1 VPRKIFKVII
11 YTYYMKYIVTT
22 TIYPPS
28 VALKKFAEMKDWKLL
43 VVGDLKTPH
52 EEYENMNNIIYLS
65 PETQENLYKDLSDL
79 IGWNCI
85 QRRNIGF
92 IHAYK
97 LGATLV
103 ASVDDDNIPLDNWG
117 QDIKVDI
124 PVNCTIH
131 SPLEC
136 DVFDP
141 ISVTEYSKLW
151 HRGFPIQNLSQR
163 ASRAHEGVIT
173 PSFQAN
179 FWNGDPDVDAIC
191 RMEHRPLCEFS
202 ATSFPFSS
210 NKPSPFNSQN
220 TIISRT
226 ALRDYFCFPFAG
238 RMDDIWGSYYALS
251 QGHSVIYDVATVF
264 QERNNHDLT
273 KDFTEEIIGYKN
285 TVDLLKDPS
294 NIKKFIPARSW
305 AAYVCYR
312 NMFEQALHE
321 QNQ

>member
-1 VPRKIFKVII
+1 
-11 YTYYMKYIVTT
+11 
-22 TIYPPS
+22 
-28 VALKKFAEMKDWKLL
+28 MKDWKLL

-52 EEYENMNNIIYLS
+52 EEYENMYNIIYLS
-65 PETQENLYKDLSDL
+65 PRTQESLYKELSDL

-117 QDIKVDI
+117 NDIKVDV
-124 PVNCTIH
+124 PVKCTIH
-131 SPLEC
+131 TPLEC

-141 ISVTEYSKLW
+141 ISVTEYPQLW

-163 ASRAHEGVIT
+163 ASSAYEGVIT

-191 RMEHRPLCEFS
+191 RMEHRPMCKFS
-202 ATSFPFSS
+202 SNSFPFSS
-210 NKPSPFNSQN
+210 SKLSPFNSQN

-238 RMDDIWGSYYALS
+238 RMDDIWGAYYALS

-273 KDFTEEIIGYKN
+273 RDFMEEIIGYKN
-285 TVDLLKDPS
+285 TVDLLKDS
-294 NIKKFIPARSW
+294 SSIKNFIPTRSW
-305 AAYVCYR
+305 DAYVCYR
-312 NMFEQALHE
+312 NMFDSTIQ
-321 QNQ
+321 